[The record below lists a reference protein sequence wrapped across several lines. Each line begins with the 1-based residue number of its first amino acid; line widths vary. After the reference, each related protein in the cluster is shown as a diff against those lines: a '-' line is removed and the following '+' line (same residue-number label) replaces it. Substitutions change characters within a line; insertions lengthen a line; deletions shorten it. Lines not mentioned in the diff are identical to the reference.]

1 MSDSSFIAHS
11 FFSATGV
18 GCSWNIF
25 LLLLLQLISKI
36 KNKSTLWVVEKA
48 VFSPAGQKHP
58 DARRAKSRVMRRT
71 LPYVAMTKDERN
83 KADGSFSTA
92 C

>member
-1 MSDSSFIAHS
+1 MSASSFITHS
-11 FFSATGV
+11 FFTATAV

-58 DARRAKSRVMRRT
+58 DARRAKSRGVRRT

-83 KADGSFSTA
+83 EADGCFSTA

>member
-36 KNKSTLWVVEKA
+36 KNKSTLSQVAEKV
-48 VFSPAGQKHP
+48 VFSQAGQKHP
-58 DARRAKSRVMRRT
+58 DARRSKS
-71 LPYVAMTKDERN
+71 
-83 KADGSFSTA
+83 
-92 C
+92 